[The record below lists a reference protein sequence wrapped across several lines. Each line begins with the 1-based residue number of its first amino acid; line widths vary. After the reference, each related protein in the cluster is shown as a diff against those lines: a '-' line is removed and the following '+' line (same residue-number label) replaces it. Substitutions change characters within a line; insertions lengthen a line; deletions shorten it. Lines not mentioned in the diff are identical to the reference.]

1 MKVSSKI
8 SLLHFLEVNRKTR
21 NNIGNKSWR
30 ILDMAW
36 VQRHMSV
43 EGKKQSKSEVW
54 CKAKRNTYPKRCDAI
69 WLSTRWRSK
78 LKGKSGRSGRS
89 LDLSIHWT
97 KTATPAL
104 DFVSPLLSALYIS
117 LPLVLKTRR
126 RLAGKVSI
134 HSRPA
139 KVTLSAIYKTFIRAE
154 ITNQYPLP
162 GST

>member
-1 MKVSSKI
+1 MRRVKTHRFGWALAEDPNWREKAV
-8 SLLHFLEVNRKTR
+8 EV
-21 NNIGNKSWR
+21 
-30 ILDMAW
+30 
-36 VQRHMSV
+36 
-43 EGKKQSKSEVW
+43 E
-54 CKAKRNTYPKRCDAI
+54 KAY
-69 WLSTRWRSK
+69 
-78 LKGKSGRSGRS
+78 
-89 LDLSIHWT
+89 LSIHGT

-126 RLAGKVSI
+126 KLARKVSI